1 MYLRG
6 FGCLPS
12 LLFGTT
18 YPLNMALFSTVVANL
33 VRVKTIVCYVYVP
46 ITTVA
51 VRVVAGFVGAGL
63 LCSVNLSTQGTGL
76 ELSSFCNSEA
86 SRMAVSIATAISIA
100 LEYFS
105 LASDSNHFWICILRS
120 PQTSLSRSASLRF
133 SSKL

>member
-1 MYLRG
+1 
-6 FGCLPS
+6 
-12 LLFGTT
+12 
-18 YPLNMALFSTVVANL
+18 MALFSTVVANL

-86 SRMAVSIATAISIA
+86 SQMAVSIATAISIA

-105 LASDSNHFWICILRS
+105 LASDSNHF
-120 PQTSLSRSASLRF
+120 
-133 SSKL
+133 

>member
-33 VRVKTIVCYVYVP
+33 VHVKTIVCYVYVP

-133 SSKL
+133 LSKL